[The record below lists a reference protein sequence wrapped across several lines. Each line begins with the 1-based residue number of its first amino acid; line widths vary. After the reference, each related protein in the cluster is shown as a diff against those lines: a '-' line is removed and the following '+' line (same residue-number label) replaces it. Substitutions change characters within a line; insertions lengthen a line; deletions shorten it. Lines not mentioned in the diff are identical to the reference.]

1 MVDWVIF
8 MKKKKKISGKSVL
21 KDKEKMKKIEVKQED
36 FNKIL
41 IKLANKNKHFVVL
54 MIFLCLP

>member
-36 FNKIL
+36 FNKVL
-41 IKLANKNKHFVVL
+41 LKLASKKD
-54 MIFLCLP
+54 

>member
-1 MVDWVIF
+1 
-8 MKKKKKISGKSVL
+8 MKKKKKISEKSVL

-41 IKLANKNKHFVVL
+41 IKLASKKDQ
-54 MIFLCLP
+54 I